1 MKNRSIITVFFII
14 IFFSSC
20 KDKENIQAKYVLS
33 QKGEAS
39 WYGPGF
45 NGKKTANGEVFDMN
59 KYTAAHK
66 TLKFG
71 TVVRVTNLRNSKQV
85 EVTIND
91 RGPAS
96 PKRII
101 DLSKRAAQE
110 IGMIE
115 SGVEKVT
122 IEIKK

>member
-1 MKNRSIITVFFII
+1 MKNFLIVVIFFSLSL
-14 IFFSSC
+14 FSSC
-20 KDKENIQAKYVLS
+20 KDKVNTQQKYVLY

-45 NGKKTANGEVFDMN
+45 NGKKTASGEVFDMN
-59 KYTAAHK
+59 KLTAAHR

-85 EVTIND
+85 EVVIND
-91 RGPAS
+91 RGPATE
-96 PKRII
+96 KRII

-110 IGMIE
+110 IGLVE
-115 SGVEKVT
+115 AGVGKVT
-122 IEIKK
+122 IEIIK